1 MEDRNDWSVGVGR
14 WFGVPVR
21 MHAFLFL
28 FVLLIGS
35 LEWNLYE
42 RSPSI
47 SGTSFVYGLTLLV
60 CVLVHELSHVL
71 AAFCLGGSASSII
84 LTPWG
89 GFSELNYSDRVR
101 DRMVVHWAGIFA
113 NSILF
118 LIGSFL
124 VLQAGRAT
132 LGDLVNPL
140 RPPVFESLQATSSI
154 AQIFVWLNFQ
164 IAVVNLT
171 PAFPFDFAQIMRTMF
186 GAVNEGLSD
195 LKIESTIKAIGQL
208 SGAVLIGI
216 GVLLRDQTG
225 GPIEPMWAV
234 LVGAGIVVYFAARF
248 DFRKRLRQMY
258 EQSASWVDDDTHRN
272 VDSDLVYD
280 SEERLEF
287 LTDESG
293 YSQWLI
299 EKRQERE
306 RGRSEIDMDV
316 EREEERRA
324 DEVLLKLHDGGIE
337 SLTFDERRL
346 LERVSAR
353 IRQRRQPGSVE

>member
-28 FVLLIGS
+28 FVLVIGS
-35 LEWNLYE
+35 LEWNLSE

-47 SGTSFVYGLTLLV
+47 SGTSFVYGLALLV
-60 CVLVHELSHVL
+60 CVLVHELSHAL
-71 AAFCLGGSASSII
+71 AAISLGGSVRSII

-89 GFSELNYSDRVR
+89 GFSELNVSDRFH
-101 DRMVVHWAGIFA
+101 DRMIVYWAGIFA
-113 NSILF
+113 NSVLF
-118 LIGSFL
+118 FLGGFL
-124 VLQAGRAT
+124 VLQAGRAS

-140 RPPVFESLQATSSI
+140 RPPVFESLNATSSI

-164 IAVVNLT
+164 IAFVNLT
-171 PAFPFDFAQIMRTMF
+171 PSYPFDFAQIMRTMF

-195 LKIESTIKAIGQL
+195 LKIESTVKAIGQL

-216 GVLLRDQTG
+216 GVLLRDQSG
-225 GPIEPMWAV
+225 GPIEPMWAM
-234 LVGAGIVVYFAARF
+234 LVGAGISVYFAARF
-248 DFRKRLRQMY
+248 DFRRRLRQMY
-258 EQSASWVDDDTHRN
+258 DQSATWVDDKQRDDDT
-272 VDSDLVYD
+272 DLIYD
-280 SEERLEF
+280 TEERLEF
-287 LTDESG
+287 LTDENG

-306 RGRSEIDMDV
+306 RGRAEIDLEL

-324 DEVLLKLHDGGIE
+324 DEVLIKLHDCGIE

>member
-1 MEDRNDWSVGVGR
+1 MEDRNDWSIGVGR

-28 FVLLIGS
+28 FILVIGS
-35 LEWNLYE
+35 LEWNFSN

-47 SGTSFVYGLTLLV
+47 SGTSFVYGLALLV

-71 AAFCLGGSASSII
+71 ATISLGGTVSSII

-89 GFSELNYSDRVR
+89 GLSELDISDRSR
-101 DRMVVHWAGIFA
+101 DRLIVFWAGIFA
-113 NSILF
+113 NSVLF
-118 LIGSFL
+118 LLGMFL
-124 VLQAGRAT
+124 LLQAGHAS

-140 RPPVFESLQATSSI
+140 KPPVFESLNATTSI

-164 IAVVNLT
+164 IAFANLT
-171 PAFPFDFAQIMRTMF
+171 PSYPFDFAQIMRAMF
-186 GAVNEGLSD
+186 GAVNEGLSV
-195 LKIESTIKAIGQL
+195 LKIESTVKAIGQL

-234 LVGAGIVVYFAARF
+234 LVGAGISVYFAARF
-248 DFRKRLRQMY
+248 DFRRRLRQMY
-258 EQSASWVDDDTHRN
+258 DQSANWVDDKQQADE
-272 VDSDLVYD
+272 
-280 SEERLEF
+280 SELIYETDERLEF
-287 LTDESG
+287 LTDDSG

-306 RGRSEIDMDV
+306 RGRAEIDQEL
-316 EREEERRA
+316 EREEDRRA
-324 DEVLLKLHDGGIE
+324 DEVLLKLHGSGIE
-337 SLTFDERRL
+337 SLTFEERRL